1 MIDALLFLQQSAGT
15 VAGAGGAPGANGGG
29 LTAILV
35 QMLPILMIFV
45 VMYFLILRPQQQ
57 RAKAHQAMILALKKG
72 DVIITSSGMIGKIV
86 RLEDREMQ
94 IEIADNVRI
103 RMLRNAVLELRSKN
117 EAANDTNPAG

>member
-15 VAGAGGAPGANGGG
+15 VAGNGGTPGANGGG
-29 LTAILV
+29 LNAILI

-72 DVIITSSGMIGKIV
+72 DVVITSSGMIGKIV

-103 RMLRNAVLELRSKN
+103 RMLRNAVLELRAKN
-117 EAANDTNPAG
+117 EPANDTNPAG

>member
-15 VAGAGGAPGANGGG
+15 VAGSGGAPGANGGG
-29 LTAILV
+29 LNAILI

-72 DVIITSSGMIGKIV
+72 DVVITSSGMIGKIV

-103 RMLRNAVLELRSKN
+103 RMLRSAVLELRAKN
-117 EAANDTNPAG
+117 EPANDTNPAG